1 MPDNNKIL
9 HLLAADG
16 NWEPFVRVVGL
27 AAALREH
34 GFTSIV
40 PAPEHSRLW
49 ELAEGS
55 GVEVLDYT
63 LERTLNPLRWR
74 ELGNMIKESGAGLVH
89 VHDPDAATQLSR
101 SRLFSSGVR
110 IVTTRYDLNTQPSS
124 AEYGGDVGAVV
135 CPSQK
140 MAEAFQRKA
149 ADDKI
154 HVVLDGV
161 NLAMADRS
169 GEERDGI
176 RTGYRDSYC
185 PGKEKPLFIV
195 SIAPLEEASAL
206 SQVLEVLP
214 YVLAVL
220 PQYHLFI
227 VGEGSLRADLDR
239 QVKITALEND
249 VTFLEPDKA
258 FHRLLAAADLY
269 VSATKDDVSGLMV
282 QAAMASGRAAVLRD
296 SGCYQELAENGKT
309 AVFAADGDTVALKHA
324 MLELLESRTRR
335 EHIGRMAKAVATKTF
350 NIATLAGTIADI
362 YKKLL

>member
-1 MPDNNKIL
+1 MPENNRVL
-9 HLLAADG
+9 HLLSADG

-40 PAPEHSRLW
+40 PAPDHSRLW
-49 ELAEGS
+49 ELAEAS
-55 GVEVLDYT
+55 GVGVLDYT
-63 LERTLNPLRWR
+63 LERSLNPLRWR
-74 ELGNMIKESGAGLVH
+74 DLGNMIKESGAGLVH
-89 VHDPDAATQLSR
+89 VHDSDAAAQLSR
-101 SRLFSSGVR
+101 ARLFSSGVR
-110 IVTTRYDLNTQPSS
+110 VATTRYDLNSQPAAS
-124 AEYGGDVGAVV
+124 EYGSDVGAVI

-149 ADDKI
+149 PDEKI

-176 RTGYRDSYC
+176 RTSYRTSYC

-195 SIAPLEEASAL
+195 SIAPLEETSAHAQL
-206 SQVLEVLP
+206 LEVLP
-214 YVLAVL
+214 DVLAAL
-220 PQYHLFI
+220 PQCHLFI
-227 VGEGSLRADLDR
+227 MGEGSLRAELDR
-239 QVKITALEND
+239 QTKITALEKD

-258 FHRLLAAADLY
+258 FHRLLAAADLFI
-269 VSATKDDVSGLMV
+269 STTKGDVSGLMV
-282 QAAMASGRAAVLRD
+282 QSAMAAGRAAVLRD

-309 AVFAADGDTVALKHA
+309 AVFVADGETTSLKDG
-324 MLELLESRTRR
+324 MLELLENRSRR
-335 EHIGRMAKAVATKTF
+335 EHLGRMAKAAAVKTF
-350 NIATLAGTIADI
+350 NIATQAGAIAEI